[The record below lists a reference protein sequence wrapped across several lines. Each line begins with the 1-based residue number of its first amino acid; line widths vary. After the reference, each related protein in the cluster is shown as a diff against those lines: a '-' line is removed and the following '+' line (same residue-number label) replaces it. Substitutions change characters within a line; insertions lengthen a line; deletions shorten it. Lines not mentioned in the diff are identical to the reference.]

1 MLGIWPHIPCPVIWG
16 HIPSISRYIL
26 FPNFCTEY
34 ITVYTFPK
42 SIWRHIPSISRYRYI
57 TVYDGSWPSYVSIWQ
72 IFSTY
77 PCHGYWCSWYKN
89 SYIWYMRAHPAQLCS
104 RMLLWLV
111 YACSSCA
118 AFFPAAPGWPAWM
131 RHICCA
137 RKARSVTNKAII
149 HSSLIRWHAARRH
162 RASRGRHAA
171 RAANLRFKVVLY
183 RPSSWGCS
191 CSRQELRWI
200 FGGEEALSGCWC
212 WHRNENRIYDVPVVL
227 SRCSKGQQ
235 LKKHMKI
242 EN

>member
-1 MLGIWPHIPCPVIWG
+1 
-16 HIPSISRYIL
+16 
-26 FPNFCTEY
+26 
-34 ITVYTFPK
+34 
-42 SIWRHIPSISRYRYI
+42 
-57 TVYDGSWPSYVSIWQ
+57 
-72 IFSTY
+72 
-77 PCHGYWCSWYKN
+77 
-89 SYIWYMRAHPAQLCS
+89 MRAHPAQLCS

-137 RKARSVTNKAII
+137 RGTLAKKQGKNLGTLAKKQGNNSFKSYKVARCPQAPSFPWAP
-149 HSSLIRWHAARRH
+149 R
-162 RASRGRHAA
+162 RGRP
-171 RAANLRFKVVLY
+171 RAPSPPAPAPPAPPAPRPCVSKSCYIALNHEDVLVVDRSY
-183 RPSSWGCS
+183 GS
-191 CSRQELRWI
+191 
-200 FGGEEALSGCWC
+200 EEALSGCWC

>member
-1 MLGIWPHIPCPVIWG
+1 MYTYIACTYRWRLVHNVITSGILTHWHIPSYTVIWPHIPGIWPHIPCPVIWG

-26 FPNFCTEY
+26 FPNVCTEY

-77 PCHGYWCSWYKN
+77 SGHGYWCSWYKN
-89 SYIWYMRAHPAQLCS
+89 SYIWYMLAHPALLCS

-137 RKARSVTNKAII
+137 RKAR
-149 HSSLIRWHAARRH
+149 
-162 RASRGRHAA
+162 
-171 RAANLRFKVVLY
+171 
-183 RPSSWGCS
+183 
-191 CSRQELRWI
+191 
-200 FGGEEALSGCWC
+200 
-212 WHRNENRIYDVPVVL
+212 
-227 SRCSKGQQ
+227 
-235 LKKHMKI
+235 
-242 EN
+242 